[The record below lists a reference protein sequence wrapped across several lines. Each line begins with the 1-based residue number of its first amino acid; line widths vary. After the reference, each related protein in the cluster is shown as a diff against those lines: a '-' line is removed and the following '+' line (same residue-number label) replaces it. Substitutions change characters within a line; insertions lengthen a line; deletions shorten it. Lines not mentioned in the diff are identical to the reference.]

1 MYKLILL
8 LIATFMAIHTLQAQ
22 DLVVTSTGDSIN
34 CNITKMDAV
43 SIYFTFKEEND
54 IHKTMMPFQMIRTYQ
69 FNYYPGTVIA
79 EPEKVVNHDFPHWRI
94 GLNGGVSRQTAHL
107 ALEVP
112 YELVDY
118 AESLQSGVNLNG
130 DVFYY
135 LSENIGVGVK
145 YVGFGSP
152 GDNLSNRILKPDQ
165 YRFNLAVRFYGP
177 ALSGRLMNETKK
189 NAFFFNAAIGKV
201 DYKIFIPWNSLTGN
215 TLSSMFE
222 VGYDVRVYK
231 SLALG
236 MQLSYLAGYISSFKE
251 SGSSMQLTGYR
262 ESLNRLD
269 LSIGVK
275 LNL

>member
-34 CNITKMDAV
+34 CNISKMDAV

-135 LSENIGVGVK
+135 LSENIGVGAK
-145 YVGFGSP
+145 YVAFGSTADKISNSNL
-152 GDNLSNRILKPDQ
+152 DN
-165 YRFNLAVRFYGP
+165 FNLNVRFYGP
-177 ALSGRLMNETKK
+177 ALSGRLMNQTKK
-189 NAFFFNAAIGKV
+189 NAFFFNVAIGRV
-201 DYKIFIPWNSLTGN
+201 DYKILMPMVRLTGN
-215 TLSSMFE
+215 TISSMFE
-222 VGYDVRVYK
+222 VGYDVRIYK

-236 MQLSYLAGYISSFKE
+236 MQLSYLGGNISSFNGYSGYS
-251 SGSSMQLTGYR
+251 SGSIELSGYR